1 MDIMATTIGITLIN
15 LILIFGFG
23 GLGIYTMILFIKALK
38 IYIKKILKYFSV
50 IFKIYIGGIFK
61 STNTYKKL
69 YLKEWE

>member
-1 MDIMATTIGITLIN
+1 MKKGVLVFRRINMDIMATTIGITLIN

-50 IFKIYIGGIFK
+50 INKI
-61 STNTYKKL
+61 
-69 YLKEWE
+69 